1 MTKLQSLHSER
12 PGDPLLQP
20 LTIRNLTLRNRIMST
35 SHASGLEEGGMP
47 GEAYQRYHEE
57 KARGGL
63 ALSMFG
69 GSSNVDLD
77 SPNIFRQLNVGTDDI
92 IPHFERFSERMHDL
106 GAALMCQITHLGRR
120 GDPYAGNWLPT
131 IAPSP
136 VRETLH
142 RSIPKE
148 MDEHDIQR
156 VVSAYAAAARRCQ
169 QGGLDGIET
178 LAGGHLIGQ
187 FLSPV
192 TNRRTD
198 RFGGSLENRCR
209 FALMVHEAIRKAVGV
224 DFVVGIRFV
233 VDEGPG
239 GGLGFEECVRAA
251 LMLKDTGSIDFI
263 NAIYGTMDTVRA
275 LSTENMPGMGS
286 PIAPWVDAV
295 GAFRKEVNIP
305 IFHSARISDI
315 ASARFA
321 VAEGKVDMASMT
333 RAHIADPHIVKKLS
347 ANRES
352 EIRPCV
358 GATHCQ
364 TAYRPSCL
372 HNAATG
378 RERVLDHV
386 VPVTEGSARK
396 VVVVGGGVA
405 GLEAARIAAERGHE
419 IALFEAAPGLG
430 GQVRIGSTGSWRR
443 DLMGIV
449 DWRVSEL
456 ERLGV
461 AVHMNNYMDADEISG
476 LAPDVVLL
484 ATGGLPQVDIDEGEE
499 LCVNTWDV
507 LNGDTQVSGKVL
519 VFDGTGRHPAPLVVD
534 RIRAERDAELIY
546 LSVDA
551 ELAQELT
558 YVERYRWKK
567 RFHEV
572 DVHPV
577 HECRLQTVRRS
588 GGQLEATYR
597 NEISREIYT
606 VMVDHVV
613 VEQGTVPMDDLY
625 RDLCANAS
633 NDGVTDLEAFI
644 QAAPQP
650 VKCEEGFELHRIGDA
665 VSSRNVHAAIL
676 DAARICNR
684 L

>member
-1 MTKLQSLHSER
+1 MVMQSAGGGR
-12 PGDPLLQP
+12 TNDPLFQP

-35 SHASGLEEGGMP
+35 SHACGLEQGGMP
-47 GEAYQRYHEE
+47 AEAYQRYHEE

-69 GSSNVDLD
+69 GSSNVDVD

-92 IPHFERFSERMHDL
+92 IPHFQRFSERMH
-106 GAALMCQITHLGRR
+106 GHGTALMCQITHLGRR
-120 GDPYAGNWLPT
+120 GDPYGGNWLPT
-131 IAPSP
+131 IGPSP

-142 RSIPKE
+142 RSIPRE

-156 VVSAYAAAARRCQ
+156 VVKAYAAAAKRCDE
-169 QGGLDGIET
+169 GGLDGLET
-178 LAGGHLIGQ
+178 LAAGHLIGQ

-209 FALMVHEAIRKAVGV
+209 FALMVHEAIREAVG
-224 DFVVGIRFV
+224 DHFVVGIRFV
-233 VDEGPG
+233 VDEGPD

-251 LMLKDTGSIDFI
+251 LMLKDAGTIDFI
-263 NAIYGTMDTVRA
+263 NAIYGTMDTTRA
-275 LSTENMPGMGS
+275 LSVENMPGMGS

-295 GAFRKEVNIP
+295 GAFRKEVEMP
-305 IFHSARISDI
+305 IFHSARISDLS
-315 ASARFA
+315 SARFA

-333 RAHIADPHIVKKLS
+333 RAHIADPHIVEKLRG
-347 ANRES
+347 NRED

-364 TAYRPSCL
+364 TGYRPSCL
-372 HNAATG
+372 HNPATG

-386 VPVTEGSARK
+386 IPKTEKPARK
-396 VVVVGGGVA
+396 VVVVGGGPA
-405 GLEAARIAAERGHE
+405 GLEAARISAERGHGVS
-419 IALFEAAPGLG
+419 LYEAGPGLG
-430 GQVRIGSTGSWRR
+430 GQIRIGSTGSWRR
-443 DLMGIV
+443 DLMGII

-461 AVHMNNYMDADEISG
+461 AVHTNNFLDADEIAA
-476 LAPDVVLL
+476 LEPDVVLL
-484 ATGGLPQVDIDEGEE
+484 ATGGLPQIDLEEGDD
-499 LCVNTWDV
+499 LCTNTWDV
-507 LNGDTQVSGKVL
+507 LNGDTSVPGRVL

-534 RIRAERDAELIY
+534 RVLADQATELTY

-551 ELAQELT
+551 EIAQELT

-567 RFHEV
+567 RFHEL
-572 DVHPV
+572 DVQPL
-577 HECRLQTVRRS
+577 HETRLQGVRRED
-588 GGQLEATYR
+588 GALVATWR
-597 NEISREIYT
+597 NEISRQT
-606 VMVDHVV
+606 FSATVDHVV
-613 VEQGTVPMDDLY
+613 VEQGTVPMDDLFE
-625 RDLCANAS
+625 DLRGQAANE
-633 NDGVTDLEAFI
+633 GVTDLDAMIE
-644 QAAPQP
+644 AAPQP
-650 VKCEEGFELHRIGDA
+650 HGEAEGFELHRIGDA
-665 VSSRNVHAAIL
+665 VSSRNVHAAML

>member
-1 MTKLQSLHSER
+1 MRMQRVSGGRAH
-12 PGDPLLQP
+12 DPLFES
-20 LTIRNLTLRNRIMST
+20 LTIRKLSLRNRIMST
-35 SHASGLEEGGMP
+35 SHACGLEDGGNP
-47 GEAYQRYHEE
+47 TEAYQRYHEE

-69 GSSNVDLD
+69 GSSNVDVD
-77 SPNIFRQLNVGTDDI
+77 SPSIFRQLNVGRDEI
-92 IPHFERFSERMHDL
+92 IPHFQRFSERIHEL
-106 GAALMCQITHLGRR
+106 GTALMCQITHLGRR

-131 IAPSP
+131 IGPSP

-156 VVSAYAAAARRCQ
+156 VVKAYAAAARRCDE
-169 QGGLDGIET
+169 GGLDGLET
-178 LAGGHLIGQ
+178 LAAGHLIGQ

-198 RFGGSLENRCR
+198 RYGGSLENRCR
-209 FALMVHEAIRKAVGV
+209 FALMVHEAIREAVG
-224 DFVVGIRFV
+224 DHFVVGIRFV
-233 VDEGPG
+233 VDEGPD

-251 LMLKDTGSIDFI
+251 LMLKDAGTIDFI
-263 NAIYGTMDTVRA
+263 NAIYGTMDTTRA

-295 GAFRKEVNIP
+295 GAFRKEVEMP
-305 IFHSARISDI
+305 IFHSARISDL

-333 RAHIADPHIVKKLS
+333 RAHIADPHIVEKLKG
-347 ANRES
+347 NRED

-364 TAYRPSCL
+364 TGYRPACL
-372 HNAATG
+372 HNPATG
-378 RERVLDHV
+378 REGVLDHV
-386 VPVTEGSARK
+386 IPKAEAPARRI
-396 VVVVGGGVA
+396 VVVGGGPA
-405 GLEAARIAAERGHE
+405 GLEAARISGERGHE
-419 IALFEAAPGLG
+419 VALYEAGPGLG

-461 AVHMNNYMDADEISG
+461 AVHTNNFLDADEIAA
-476 LAPDVVLL
+476 LEPDVVLL
-484 ATGGLPQVDIDEGEE
+484 ATGGLPQIDLEEGDN
-499 LCVNTWDV
+499 LCTSTWDV
-507 LNGDTQVSGKVL
+507 LNGDTPVSGRVI

-534 RIRAERDAELIY
+534 RVFAEQATGLTYI
-546 LSVDA
+546 SVDA

-567 RFHEV
+567 RFHELGV
-572 DVHPV
+572 EPEY
-577 HECRLQTVRRS
+577 ECRLQRVCRA
-588 GGQLEATYR
+588 GDALEATYR
-597 NEISREIYT
+597 NEISRETTT
-606 VMVDHVV
+606 VTADHVV
-613 VEQGTVPMDDLY
+613 VEQGTVPMDDLFEAI
-625 RDLCANAS
+625 RGRAS
-633 NDGVTDLEAFI
+633 NQGVTDLDAMI
-644 QAAPQP
+644 KAAPQP
-650 VKCEEGFELHRIGDA
+650 AGAGEGFELHRIGDA
-665 VSSRNVHAAIL
+665 VSSRNVHAAMY
-676 DAARICNR
+676 DAARICNG